1 MSVCTRLVL
10 YDVYSS
16 LIVQKIPTKKGILL
30 VLRFPPELLDAATFS
45 LSGLKKIFVV
55 VLRRCILPARLLGV
69 RFDDDAER

>member
-16 LIVQKIPTKKGILL
+16 LIVQKIPAKRNPSSSSVSTG
-30 VLRFPPELLDAATFS
+30 TFRRCHVS